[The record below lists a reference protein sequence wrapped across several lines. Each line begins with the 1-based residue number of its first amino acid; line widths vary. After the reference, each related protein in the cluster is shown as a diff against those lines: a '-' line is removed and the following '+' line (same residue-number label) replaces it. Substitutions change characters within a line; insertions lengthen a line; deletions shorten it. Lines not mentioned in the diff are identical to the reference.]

1 MSPIRFKTETILDIC
16 IRPLLSSHGHFLPSP
31 LLTENLSDGSPR
43 DAHYILY
50 GEGGGRERK
59 RGICLCHNKI
69 NLNPHGTL

>member
-50 GEGGGRERK
+50 GEGGGG
-59 RGICLCHNKI
+59 RGRGESVYVTIKL
-69 NLNPHGTL
+69 T

>member
-16 IRPLLSSHGHFLPSP
+16 NRPLLSSHGHFLPSP

-50 GEGGGRERK
+50 GEGGEGEEER
-59 RGICLCHNKI
+59 
-69 NLNPHGTL
+69 NLFMSQ